1 MRKFFPKG
9 NYIYIY
15 IFALKANEKY
25 KNKEEKGMFN
35 KRLAVI

>member
-9 NYIYIY
+9 NYIY